1 MIFKIIKTI
10 GSPTKE
16 DVIKMRLDPEEMDIS
31 KSEGVGIR
39 ARLLRYSPDCDGR
52 IIELLEKMIV
62 FDPEKRIKAE

>member
-31 KSEGVGIR
+31 DSEGVGIR
-39 ARLLRYSPDCDGR
+39 ARLIRYSPSCDER
-52 IIELLEKMIV
+52 LIELLEKMIV
-62 FDPEKRIKAE
+62 FDPEKRIKA